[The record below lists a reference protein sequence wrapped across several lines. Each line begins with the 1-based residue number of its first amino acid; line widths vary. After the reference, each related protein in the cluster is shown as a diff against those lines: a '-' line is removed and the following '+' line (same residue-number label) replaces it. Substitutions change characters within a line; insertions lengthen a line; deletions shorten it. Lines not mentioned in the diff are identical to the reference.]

1 MINILTQTSSNPTF
15 INVLQKRLEL
25 SGDKKAFTFL
35 QNEGNISLTFSELDR
50 KIRRVAAYLQQQN
63 LKGERALLLYPPG
76 LDYIIGYFGCLYAG
90 VIAVPVYPP
99 DSSRLKK
106 TLPRIQSIIK
116 DSGAKI
122 ALSSQKILNDVNDW
136 KNELINDEIIDFGN
150 IFDLRWIATDNLK
163 EKNENNWINPNLSS
177 DFTAYLQYT
186 SGSTGTPKGVIINHT
201 NLVHNTNM
209 IFSGFNMNEDTE
221 GVIWLPIYHDMGLIG
236 GILEPIFS
244 GSHCTIMSPI
254 DFLKRPFRWL
264 QTISDI
270 KDVPVASGGPNFAF
284 ELCLRATNPKKAAE
298 LDLSNWD
305 IAFSGAEPIRAETIN
320 NFAEKFSVSGF
331 QKKSFYPCY
340 GLAEGTLIV
349 SGCNHETEPVEIS
362 IDKEELK
369 RNKIIEVA
377 GVEENGV
384 AFISSGSQIL
394 DGKIEIVDPETK
406 ELCRENEVGEIWASS
421 PSNAQG
427 YYNRPD
433 LSKETFQAFISDSNE
448 GSFLRTGDLGF
459 MKNGKLFVTGRLKDL
474 VIVNGSNHY
483 PQDIEETVETA
494 NKLLRPGSTAA
505 FSVDV
510 NNEEKLIVV
519 QEARAKQN
527 VDWEDVVNDVRNEVF
542 DVHNIHAYDIVLI
555 KPHTIF
561 KTSSGKI
568 RRRDTKNAYLDD
580 KLEIIYQSNN
590 VNKEENTNDVSGV
603 SVEEISE
610 NKNFSNNELV
620 ELISNRISK
629 IINLPTSKID
639 VTQPFVSYGID
650 SAKAVGL
657 VGEIEDYVR
666 KPLAATLLWDYPTIQ
681 KLADHLAGNSSKKI
695 EENNE
700 TKTNGTTKEFI
711 DEVKE
716 LTEEEAEEMLLK
728 KLGIDK

>member
-1 MINILTQTSSNPTF
+1 MINILTQINSNPTF
-15 INVLQKRLEL
+15 VDVLQKRLEL

-35 QNEGNISLTFSELDR
+35 QSEGNISLTFFELDR
-50 KIRRVAAYLQQQN
+50 KIRRVAAFLQQQN

-122 ALSSQKILNDVNDW
+122 ALSSQNILDDVDDW
-136 KNELINDEIIDFGN
+136 KNELIKDETFDLGN
-150 IFDLRWIATDNLK
+150 IFDLKWIATDNLE
-163 EKNENNWINPNLSS
+163 EKNEDDWINPNLSA

-209 IFSGFNMNEDTE
+209 IFSGFNMSEDTE

-244 GSHCTIMSPI
+244 GSHCSIMSPI

-284 ELCLRATNPKKAAE
+284 ELCFRATNPQKAAE

-320 NFAEKFSVSGF
+320 KFSEKFSVSGF
-331 QKKSFYPCY
+331 KKKSFYPCY

-369 RNKIIEVA
+369 KNKVLEVA
-377 GVEENGV
+377 DIEASGL
-384 AFISSGSQIL
+384 AFISSGSQLL
-394 DGKIEIVDPETK
+394 DGKIEIVNPDTK
-406 ELCRENEVGEIWASS
+406 ALCPENEVGEIWALS

-427 YYNRPD
+427 YYKHPE
-433 LSKETFQAFISDSNE
+433 LSEETFQAFTSDSNE
-448 GSFLRTGDLGF
+448 GPFLRTGDLGF
-459 MKNGKLFVTGRLKDL
+459 MQNGKLFVTGRLKDL

-505 FSVDV
+505 FSVDID
-510 NNEEKLIVV
+510 NEEKLVVV

-527 VDWEDVVNDVRNEVF
+527 VNWGNVVKDIRNEVF
-542 DVHNIHAYDIVLI
+542 EVHNIHAYDIVLI

-568 RRRDTKNAYLDD
+568 RRRDTKNAYLDK
-580 KLEIIYQSNN
+580 KLEIIFQSNN
-590 VNKEENTNDVSGV
+590 LSRENDKDELEIEVPKNNDEQSFNNK
-603 SVEEISE
+603 
-610 NKNFSNNELV
+610 ELV
-620 ELISNRISK
+620 ETISNRISK
-629 IINLPTSKID
+629 SINLPVSKID
-639 VTQPFVSYGID
+639 INQPFVSYGID
-650 SAKAVGL
+650 SAKAIGL
-657 VGEIEDYVR
+657 VGEIEEYLGR
-666 KPLAATLLWDYPTIQ
+666 KLAATLLWDYPTIQ
-681 KLADHLAGNSSKKI
+681 KLADYLAGNSSKKI
-695 EENNE
+695 EENKE
-700 TKTNGTTKEFI
+700 TKTNGTNKEFI

-716 LTEEEAEEMLLK
+716 LTEEEAEALLMK
-728 KLGIDK
+728 KLGLD